1 MARLS
6 TWFGVGLGAALLL
19 PAAFSQ
25 IVPGRADQAA
35 RVVSLDGQV
44 SVMRDAIPW
53 ALKEGDPVRVR
64 ELIVTGPDGSAVF
77 ELADGSTFEI
87 YPNSH
92 VTFRNTPGN
101 LRDLLDLWLGRIKV
115 HIQKFGG
122 QPNLNRVHTPTAV
135 ISVRGTV
142 FEVLVDEEDKTTFV
156 MVEEGQVAVQHAL
169 LPSGEPKILNAGE
182 YIQVHKDAPLARRGV
197 DRDTVFKHA
206 FRALIDA
213 MYTAVY
219 RTPRS
224 GGGVSVPGSGG
235 GPQIP
240 GDTGA
245 TPAPGSVPGPGDVG
259 ATPPPP
265 APPASAP

>member
-115 HIQKFGG
+115 HIRSVGG
-122 QPNLNRVHTPTAV
+122 
-135 ISVRGTV
+135 
-142 FEVLVDEEDKTTFV
+142 
-156 MVEEGQVAVQHAL
+156 
-169 LPSGEPKILNAGE
+169 
-182 YIQVHKDAPLARRGV
+182 RRGQ
-197 DRDTVFKHA
+197 DYLRHGGR
-206 FRALIDA
+206 RA
-213 MYTAVY
+213 
-219 RTPRS
+219 S
-224 GGGVSVPGSGG
+224 GG
-235 GPQIP
+235 
-240 GDTGA
+240 A
-245 TPAPGSVPGPGDVG
+245 AR
-259 ATPPPP
+259 
-265 APPASAP
+265 ASSERRAENPECR